1 MAASRSRRV
10 SADRVCATLFLA
22 LSGLSRALVSAD
34 ASTDACP
41 APVPITRLEGDGET
55 LVATLGRE
63 APCAPIEAPLMRRV
77 ALSGIRLEVES
88 SHGASDR
95 DAPAVL
101 PVRVR
106 VASRRGNFLSL
117 TSAEATTLAAARHP
131 LARGDGV
138 LDQTVEFIA
147 APSVASA
154 LLASLEY
161 VNVDMG
167 ILGGGGAA
175 AAAAEPAA
183 NRTRFPAAACAATF
197 ARRDALVVEVFATET
212 DARPSATLRARVAL
226 RSGSPL
232 PRSAGT
238 AGTAEGNG
246 AGEGEGSR
254 ASSPRVAFASAFSA
268 SRGSL
273 RSTPVLVATC
283 TTLAFF
289 VVCARAALRAC
300 CEGSEATGTAARVG
314 GREAREAPPR
324 EASATTR
331 NRA

>member
-1 MAASRSRRV
+1 M
-10 SADRVCATLFLA
+10 
-22 LSGLSRALVSAD
+22 LVSAD
-34 ASTDACP
+34 ASADACP
-41 APVPITRLEGDGET
+41 APIAVTRWEGDGKT

-63 APCAPIEAPLMRRV
+63 APCVPIEAPLMRRV
-77 ALSGIRLEVES
+77 AVSGIRLEVES

-95 DAPAVL
+95 DAPAVP

-117 TSAEATTLAAARHP
+117 TSADSTTLAAARHP
-131 LARGDGV
+131 LVTGDGV

-167 ILGGGGAA
+167 ILGGADAGADA
-175 AAAAEPAA
+175 GAVAESAA

-226 RSGSPL
+226 RSGSPF

>member
-1 MAASRSRRV
+1 MAASRSRRA
-10 SADRVCATLFLA
+10 SADRVHATLFLA
-22 LSGLSRALVSAD
+22 LSGLSCVLVSAD
-34 ASTDACP
+34 ASADACP
-41 APVPITRLEGDGET
+41 APIAVTRWEGDGKT

-63 APCAPIEAPLMRRV
+63 APCVPIEAPLMRRV
-77 ALSGIRLEVES
+77 AVSGIRLEVES

-95 DAPAVL
+95 DAPAVP

-117 TSAEATTLAAARHP
+117 TSADSTTLAAARHP
-131 LARGDGV
+131 LVTGDGV

-147 APSVASA
+147 APSVAST

-183 NRTRFPAAACAATF
+183 NRTRFPAAACAAPS
-197 ARRDALVVEVFATET
+197 ARRDAIVVEVFATET
-212 DARPSATLRARVAL
+212 DARPSAKLRARVAL
-226 RSGSPL
+226 RSGSPF
-232 PRSAGT
+232 PRGTGT
-238 AGTAEGNG
+238 AGTAEGDG
-246 AGEGEGSR
+246 AAAGGGGSR
-254 ASSPRVAFASAFSA
+254 ASSPEGVALASAFSA

-283 TTLAFF
+283 ATLAFV
-289 VVCARAALRAC
+289 VVCSRAAVRAC
-300 CEGSEATGTAARVG
+300 CEGSEANGTAARGG
-314 GREAREAPPR
+314 GRAAAPR
-324 EASATTR
+324 EASATAR